1 MNFLRSKGF
10 VPVACVLTTSTVLLN
25 LLSQAVEADPGRND
39 YGAVVSRSGDTSKFA
54 RNDTRLIA
62 QLFYPPAGPSSVLR
76 VIGKGRVIHAADKA
90 ELLFEF
96 GSAVGEG
103 SGSVQPTALR
113 YRSHSTYKT
122 SKIISRR
129 KQGVLI
135 SLTESS
141 LQPIL
146 KALTA
151 AGVSEKQVQVKFNA
165 GKSSSR
171 ALPFP
176 VPSKKTAAEVTILV
190 RQDNPTQAKLAKIVE
205 AVQSATEP
213 LKTVS
218 LNRVGVNYAAK
229 DCQSLQVD
237 VYKAAAQDAQNRAKA
252 IAEAMGVKTNPVPSI
267 AEPFY
272 DLIRPGC
279 GGISEIPFLD
289 SSPDYDPTKPPV
301 VSLSREIFVTYTL
314 SP

>member
-10 VPVACVLTTSTVLLN
+10 IPAVCIVTTSVVLF
-25 LLSQAVEADPGRND
+25 SQSVGANPERGSR
-39 YGAVVSRSGDTSKFA
+39 YGADVSQSENTSRPSEGKSGA
-54 RNDTRLIA
+54 IA
-62 QLFYPPAGPSSVLR
+62 QLFYPPVGPSSVLR
-76 VIGKGRVIHAADKA
+76 VIGKGRVVRAADRA

-96 GSAVGEG
+96 GPSDNQESSPVE
-103 SGSVQPTALR
+103 PTALR
-113 YRSHSTYKT
+113 FRSLSKYKT
-122 SKIISRR
+122 PKTLSDT
-129 KQGVLI
+129 KQKVLLTV
-135 SLTESS
+135 LTESS
-141 LQPIL
+141 FQPIL

-151 AGVSEKQVQVKFNA
+151 AGISEQQVQVKFNK
-165 GKSSSR
+165 GKSNSS

-176 VPSKKTAAEVTILV
+176 VPSKKTASAATILV
-190 RQDNPTQAKLAKIVE
+190 RQENPTQAKLDKIVE
-205 AVQSATEP
+205 VVQGAATS

-218 LNRVGVNYAAK
+218 LSRVGVNYTLK
-229 DCQSLQVD
+229 DCQSLQSD
-237 VYKAAAQDAQNRAKA
+237 VYKSAAQDAQNRAKA

-267 AEPFY
+267 AQPFY

-279 GGISEIPFLD
+279 GGSSEIPFLD

>member
-1 MNFLRSKGF
+1 MNFLKSKGL
-10 VPVACVLTTSTVLLN
+10 VPAACVVTTSVVFC
-25 LLSQAVEADPGRND
+25 SQAVGANLRGSQ
-39 YGAVVSRSGDTSKFA
+39 YGANIFQSENTSRLSEGRSGA
-54 RNDTRLIA
+54 IA
-62 QLFYPPAGPSSVLR
+62 QLFYPPVGPSSILR
-76 VIGKGRVIHAADKA
+76 VMGKGRVVRAADKA
-90 ELLFEF
+90 ELSFEF
-96 GSAVGEG
+96 GSAVGAE
-103 SGSVQPTALR
+103 SGSVEPTVLQF
-113 YRSHSTYKT
+113 RSPSKYKT
-122 SKIISRR
+122 PKTVSRR

-151 AGVSEKQVQVKFNA
+151 AGVPEQQVQVKLNA
-165 GKSSSR
+165 GKSSSS

-176 VPSKKTAAEVTILV
+176 IPSKKTAAEVTILV
-190 RQDNPTQAKLAKIVE
+190 RQDNPTQVKLAKIVE
-205 AVQSATEP
+205 AVQSAAEP
-213 LKTVS
+213 LKTIS
-218 LNRVGVNYAAK
+218 LSRVGVNYAAK

-237 VYKAAAQDAQNRAKA
+237 VYKAAALDAQNRAKA

-267 AEPFY
+267 AQPFY

-279 GGISEIPFLD
+279 GGSSEIPFLD
-289 SSPDYDPTKPPV
+289 SSPDYNPSKPPI